1 MFSIYWHLCNKLRS
15 MRNVLVF
22 LAFLLVGCHDSI
34 TPIEA
39 NKPVETE
46 FIEPSEGVS
55 FISVEYDGKRFD
67 FVEKQNG
74 VKSLGTTFTNRSS
87 DTVAA
92 KLGTAVV
99 GLGETLSDSLTKTQ
113 WTIMLC
119 FTRQEW
125 LLNPGNSTNLL
136 QSGSYD
142 FLFQDKSYHLT
153 SSRGALIE
161 TVKWANDG
169 SGLSNSTLTEQD
181 SKPRSFTISRVYYN
195 NLTNPQLL
203 YPLIWIKGSFDG
215 WMWGDKKIKGRF
227 RIKTQP
233 NL

>member
-1 MFSIYWHLCNKLRS
+1 

-34 TPIEA
+34 NPIEA

-46 FIEPSEGVS
+46 FVEPPEGVS
-55 FISVEYDGKRFD
+55 FISAEYDGKRFD
-67 FVEKQNG
+67 FVENQNG
-74 VKSLGTTFTNRSS
+74 VKSLGITFTNRSS

-125 LLNPGNSTNLL
+125 LLNPGNSSNLL
-136 QSGSYD
+136 KSGPYD

-161 TVKWANDG
+161 TVKWADGG

-181 SKPRSFTISRVYYN
+181 GKPRSFTISRVYYN
-195 NLTNPQLL
+195 NLTNPQSL
-203 YPLIWIKGSFDG
+203 YPLIWIEGSFDG
-215 WMWGDKKIKGRF
+215 WMWGDKKIKGKF